1 MSEKKWE
8 KMYSEIITEG
18 GKIKRRRTI
27 IKSLGVSAFAIMLAL
42 SFVFSGESKV
52 NNSMSPEMTAEI
64 EAMDEFEV
72 AMVASDTFFDNDLGV
87 IY

>member
-1 MSEKKWE
+1 MNEKKWK

-18 GKIKRRRTI
+18 GKIKRRRTVM
-27 IKSLGVSAFAIMLAL
+27 KSLGASAFVIMLAL
-42 SFVFSGESKV
+42 SFVFSGESEV
-52 NNSMSPEMTAEI
+52 NSVSPDMTAEI
-64 EAMDEFEV
+64 ETMNEFEV

>member
-8 KMYSEIITEG
+8 KMYSDILTEG
-18 GKIKRRRTI
+18 KKIKRRRTVM
-27 IKSLGVSAFAIMLAL
+27 KSLGVSIFAIMLVL
-42 SFVFSGESKV
+42 PFVFSGESKV
-52 NNSMSPEMTAEI
+52 NSVSPDMTAEI